1 MFFSVV
7 SRFSE
12 CVAKKEIFCTFSD
25 LVLAETWGQ
34 TRVQG
39 PLESRGA
46 WLKSG
51 QAKVHQVRHE
61 SLWALGHK
69 GECLCIMLSTV
80 VTDGLVEKVMYWQNW
95 RKCENK
101 NGTKPADTGRKTFL
115 AEEKASVK
123 RWVRVCTSC
132 RVWKRAPQVIFYKD
146 HPSISHPACSF
157 AMRPCR
163 VSWTGGVYCP
173 MSLNPARLWGC
184 LNQKDM
190 SEVSL
195 CSVAVP
201 SVALSWP
208 GNLYFLSPLHLPS
221 WCWLPSCHVLR
232 NPSTRRGH
240 SP

>member
-123 RWVRVCTSC
+123 RRVRVCT
-132 RVWKRAPQVIFYKD
+132 
-146 HPSISHPACSF
+146 
-157 AMRPCR
+157 
-163 VSWTGGVYCP
+163 
-173 MSLNPARLWGC
+173 
-184 LNQKDM
+184 
-190 SEVSL
+190 
-195 CSVAVP
+195 AV
-201 SVALSWP
+201 VFEKEHHR
-208 GNLYFLSPLHLPS
+208 LYFTKISPVSPSLHAPLQWDLAESHEQVEFIAP
-221 WCWLPSCHVLR
+221 CP
-232 NPSTRRGH
+232 
-240 SP
+240 